1 LLSMLSAACFFR
13 ELAKVEEEKIFV
25 SAWNAKQA
33 EWSHC

>member
-1 LLSMLSAACFFR
+1 
-13 ELAKVEEEKIFV
+13 LAKVEEEKILV